1 VEKEIGPIEVCLF
14 NAGSNVNKPLIETT
28 EKLFFKA
35 WELACYAG
43 FLVGREAARC
53 MVPRGRGTILFT
65 GATASARGGK
75 GFAAFAAAKF
85 GLRAVAQAM
94 ARELGPKNIHV
105 IHLIIDAA
113 VDSEAIH
120 QRLKAAK
127 GIEAKDIPAHSLAKT
142 TSIANAYWFAHQQ
155 SRDGW
160 THELDLRPSVET
172 W

>member
-1 VEKEIGPIEVCLF
+1 VL
-14 NAGSNVNKPLIETT
+14 ETT

-43 FLVGREAARC
+43 FLVGREAARH
-53 MVPRGRGTILFT
+53 MAPRGRGSILFT
-65 GATASARGGK
+65 GATASIRGGS

-85 GLRAVAQAM
+85 GLRAVAQSM

-105 IHLIIDAA
+105 VHLLIDAG

-120 QRLKAAK
+120 QRMRAR
-127 GIEAKDIPAHSLAKT
+127 GIDAKDIAADSLTKT
-142 TSIANAYWFAHQQ
+142 ESIAEANWFAHHQA
-155 SRDGW
+155 RDGW
-160 THELDLRPSVET
+160 THELDLRPFVEK